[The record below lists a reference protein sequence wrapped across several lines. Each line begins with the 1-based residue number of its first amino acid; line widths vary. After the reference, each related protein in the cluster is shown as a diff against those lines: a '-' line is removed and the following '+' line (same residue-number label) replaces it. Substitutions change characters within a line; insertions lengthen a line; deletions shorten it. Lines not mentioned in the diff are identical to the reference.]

1 MRIEIGVGERKG
13 HRGDKGKA
21 KAAVSGL
28 KDEGKGKARNGDRQE
43 AKEVR
48 RPDGADPVLLLYSI
62 LLSIVGFIQAKKVAI
77 MRFFT

>member
-1 MRIEIGVGERKG
+1 M
-13 HRGDKGKA
+13 
-21 KAAVSGL
+21 SGL

-62 LLSIVGFIQAKKVAI
+62 LL
-77 MRFFT
+77 